1 MELVDVYGLFL
12 IFFMFTNFVLF
23 YYNFFFQIFF
33 LSKEFM
39 VNSTTLSPSS
49 KNTTRRLTPFTSTFA
64 LLQKSFSS
72 TTATFTKEI
81 LK

>member
-33 LSKEFM
+33 LSKDFM
-39 VNSTTLSPSS
+39 VNATTVPVSNN
-49 KNTTRRLTPFTSTFA
+49 NTTKRLTPFTSTFA

-72 TTATFTKEI
+72 TTSTFTKEI

>member
-23 YYNFFFQIFF
+23 YYNFFFQVFF
-33 LSKEFM
+33 LSKEFI
-39 VNSTTLSPSS
+39 VNATTLSPSNQ
-49 KNTTRRLTPFTSTFA
+49 NTTKRLTPFNSTFA

-72 TTATFTKEI
+72 TMSTFTKEI